1 VPLTPEQRRQRA
13 KLGALTQQSIY
24 DTRETTRNA
33 RAAFNQRF
41 IDQVDPDRTL
51 SERERT
57 RRALAARRAYFA
69 GLALRS
75 AIVRGKKRS
84 GAHELVE
91 QANQDDGHANNADDA
106 PGQ

>member
-1 VPLTPEQRRQRA
+1 MPLTPEQRRQRA
-13 KLGALTQQSIY
+13 RLGALTQQSIY
-24 DTRETTRNA
+24 DTRETTRAA

-69 GLALRS
+69 ALALRS
-75 AIVRGKKRS
+75 AIARANKK
-84 GAHELVE
+84 
-91 QANQDDGHANNADDA
+91 
-106 PGQ
+106 